1 MEKQKLISEVVHQIE
16 LDIREGDYSVLY
28 ELLEK
33 LDEKYLESYLP
44 EENY

>member
-1 MEKQKLISEVVHQIE
+1 MNKQKLISEVVHQIE

-28 ELLEK
+28 ELLEA

-44 EENY
+44 EED

>member
-28 ELLEK
+28 EVLEK